1 MSVCAE
7 IGTWFPH
14 DAGTQVEKTF
24 RAGEPVSTADIVRRA
39 GQFTYAEG
47 EEYIFMDQESFEETR
62 LVKDEWANFLKEGM
76 VGWGVCRELV
86 ITTVESWEHPMDQHS
101 LVLGELAPLGNL
113 CSWPRRP
120 LPPGLPRRDERGM
133 RTLLVYLQRLF
144 LFITKLR
151 CGSV

>member
-76 VGWGVCRELV
+76 VCWM
-86 ITTVESWEHPMDQHS
+86 T
-101 LVLGELAPLGNL
+101 A
-113 CSWPRRP
+113 
-120 LPPGLPRRDERGM
+120 
-133 RTLLVYLQRLF
+133 
-144 LFITKLR
+144 
-151 CGSV
+151 